1 MGSPPA
7 LRSLGNGRKNMPAQE
22 IRNCHPVIAARASE
36 QSRYIQRRTKN
47 GTVMTG
53 WQFLICC
60 AASAWGVL
68 AFLRL
73 VSAEIELTA
82 EDLRLFDEQER
93 RTFEKRQA
101 ALAEAEAEAE
111 SDIIA
116 ETAA

>member
-1 MGSPPA
+1 
-7 LRSLGNGRKNMPAQE
+7 MPAQQ
-22 IRNCHPVIAARASE
+22 IRNCHPVIAARAPE

-60 AASAWGVL
+60 GASGCGVL

-73 VSAEIELTA
+73 VSAEIELIA
-82 EDLRLFDEQER
+82 EDLRLFDEQAR
-93 RTFEKRQA
+93 RAFEKHQA